1 MAFVWDL
8 RKSQKHYTT
17 ENLVNTR
24 DLGTFKGGYNKAL
37 GGGRNILFYYE
48 VLFSWVV

>member
-8 RKSQKHYTT
+8 RKTHNHYTT

-24 DLGTFKGGYNKAL
+24 VLGTFRGGYSKAL
-37 GGGRNILFYYE
+37 GGRSNILFYYE